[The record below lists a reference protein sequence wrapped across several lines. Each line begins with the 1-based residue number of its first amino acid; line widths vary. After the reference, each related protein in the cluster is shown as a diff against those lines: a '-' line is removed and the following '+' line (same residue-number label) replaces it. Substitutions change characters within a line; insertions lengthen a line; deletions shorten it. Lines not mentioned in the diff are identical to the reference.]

1 MKIKKSALLVIGII
15 IVSLLFSCSDDGG
28 STGPDEPE
36 PEWQPKTVTVPENM
50 EQSQNPMVQM
60 AVGHINTVN
69 GMMNTYSSF
78 FQPQKSYKDDGPP
91 WEYDWTEGDL
101 TIHLTITECEEA
113 DYDYEWTVVLDGSD
127 GEYTYDNWTY
137 IYAKTTN
144 DNSSGHVTVY
154 KQVTDEVCA
163 VVTWDTDESGVFTM
177 TIEDFYDTQTKIE
190 LTSNPDGSGEVD
202 YYEQIEGSYVI
213 QFRAE
218 WEADGSGQWWTYD
231 ENGNVENSGSWS

>member
-137 IYAKTTN
+137 IYAKTSN
-144 DNSSGHVTVY
+144 NNSSGHVTIY
-154 KQVTDEVCA
+154 EQVTDEVCA
-163 VVTWDTDESGVFTM
+163 IVTWNTDESGVFTM
-177 TIEDFYDTQTKIE
+177 TIEDFHGTQTKIE

-231 ENGNVENSGSWS
+231 ENG